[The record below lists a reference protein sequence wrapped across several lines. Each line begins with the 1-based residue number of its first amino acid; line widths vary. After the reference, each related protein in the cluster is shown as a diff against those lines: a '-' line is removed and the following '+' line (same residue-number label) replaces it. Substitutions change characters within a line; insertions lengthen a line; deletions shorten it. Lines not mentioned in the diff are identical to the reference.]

1 MLSELRELAAS
12 FSGARSAMAPAAAS
26 AAAPPAS
33 GYGMATRLAHPKGKG
48 KGDPFNASSP
58 VLYQT
63 ATFEL
68 DSKTMSGAYDYTR
81 SGNPT
86 RDALQ
91 EQMADL
97 EGATRH
103 PAPAPRN
110 PRPQPLPHPNPCP
123 RPQPQPQPQPQ
134 PHLTPT

>member
-1 MLSELRELAAS
+1 
-12 FSGARSAMAPAAAS
+12 MAPAAAS

-68 DSKTMSGAYDYTR
+68 DPKNLSGEYDYTR

-97 EGATRH
+97 EGATRSFAFTSGMAALTVAMRLVPSGGLS
-103 PAPAPRN
+103 PAP
-110 PRPQPLPHPNPCP
+110 
-123 RPQPQPQPQPQ
+123 
-134 PHLTPT
+134 

>member
-1 MLSELRELAAS
+1 MRNAERLPGVSEILIPGQREAEKAAARLAEGFLPIEKNMLSELRELAAS

-68 DSKTMSGAYDYTR
+68 DPKNLSVSAGSGLGSD
-81 SGNPT
+81 
-86 RDALQ
+86 
-91 EQMADL
+91 
-97 EGATRH
+97 
-103 PAPAPRN
+103 
-110 PRPQPLPHPNPCP
+110 PN
-123 RPQPQPQPQPQ
+123 R
-134 PHLTPT
+134 